1 MKPAKKRIESMSKRL
16 AYLTCK
22 TLLKTFRKGKQ
33 ENSRLNRLDS
43 SYVFLPFPLYVLIQ
57 YSLIILLISAI
68 LIPWYRI
75 MALEYT
81 SR

>member
-1 MKPAKKRIESMSKRL
+1 MTDEWFDVRYGHYHIWYTKYII
-16 AYLTCK
+16 
-22 TLLKTFRKGKQ
+22 LKTFHMGKQ
-33 ENSRLNRLDS
+33 ENRRLNRLDS